1 MKRFC
6 LLFLFLIPVL
16 CSAQQQ
22 DVAIYLNNGNIVVG
36 QIVENKQTSL
46 TVRKNNGDIQ
56 TFRKIEINKIVDGTQ
71 NFPKNNS
78 AAYVDYFSVEKG
90 FWGAVEVGAGANIHI
105 TSDYQSSYM
114 ADITFTGGYRVNK
127 FFQFGL
133 GAGVRRYFSGND
145 RVYVSDKEMNPSI
158 KLAFPVFFNVRGLV
172 MDNLSR
178 TAVPYWS
185 ANIGYTIFD
194 GFYFA
199 PSVGIRIGST
209 ERHHILVGVGYA
221 LQHVNAYD
229 LDDMT
234 DYRRLALN
242 AATLKIGYQF

>member
-1 MKRFC
+1 MKKIC
-6 LLFLFLIPVL
+6 LLFLLLIPVL
-16 CSAQQQ
+16 CAAQQQ
-22 DVAIYLNNGNIVVG
+22 DVTIYLNNGNIVVG
-36 QIVENKQTSL
+36 QIVENGQTSL
-46 TVRKNNGDIQ
+46 TVRKNNGDLQ
-56 TFRKIEINKIVDGTQ
+56 TFRQIEINKIVDGAR
-71 NFPKNNS
+71 NPLKNS
-78 AAYVDYFSVEKG
+78 AKYVDYVSAEKG
-90 FWGAVEVGAGANIHI
+90 FWGAVEIGTGANIHI
-105 TSDYQSSYM
+105 TSDYRSSYM
-114 ADITFTGGYRVNK
+114 ADVTFVGGYRINK

-145 RVYVSDKEMNPSI
+145 RIYVSGKKMDPSI

-178 TAVPYWS
+178 TVVPYWS

-209 ERHHILVGVGYA
+209 ERHHIIVGVGYA

-229 LDDMT
+229 LNNVA
-234 DYRRLALN
+234 DYRGLALN